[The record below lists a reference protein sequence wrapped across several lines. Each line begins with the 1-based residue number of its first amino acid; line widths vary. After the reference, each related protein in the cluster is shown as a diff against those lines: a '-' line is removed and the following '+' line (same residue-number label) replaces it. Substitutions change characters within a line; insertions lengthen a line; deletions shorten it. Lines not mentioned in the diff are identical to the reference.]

1 MEVSHLEPIG
11 LILDADV
18 IQLNEYLGRFNVVA
32 TVPLE
37 RRAQRR
43 FYFCF
48 MCVQAIEC
56 SLVFL
61 LISSAKYDLC
71 PRCIKVCYAAKI
83 ENGCATIKED
93 EANKIRKLY
102 ENYLSGMALAKAAAA
117 AGIETYHGTAKRLM
131 ENRHY
136 LGDDFY
142 PAIID
147 QETYDKAA
155 AIRFERAGKLG
166 RLNRKKSVKPAA
178 SPTGF
183 RMAAAEQNYED
194 PRLQAE
200 YLYSLIESEVS

>member
-1 MEVSHLEPIG
+1 MGHTPYGYS
-11 LILDADV
+11 
-18 IQLNEYLGRFNVVA
+18 
-32 TVPLE
+32 
-37 RRAQRR
+37 
-43 FYFCF
+43 
-48 MCVQAIEC
+48 
-56 SLVFL
+56 
-61 LISSAKYDLC
+61 
-71 PRCIKVCYAAKI
+71 I

-155 AIRFERAGKLG
+155 AIR
-166 RLNRKKSVKPAA
+166 LNRKKNVESAA

-183 RMAAAEQNYED
+183 RMAAAEQHYED